1 MKLILFVLFFS
12 LSTQAATTY
21 EIKESLVKYTVKH
34 LLKTVSGESK
44 EIKGKG
50 VCDKSV
56 CEFLLAVTVK
66 SFDSGNTNR
75 DLHMLEVMKGAKYP
89 LVVAR
94 VSFPESVFKS
104 KNWSGEV
111 ELDLAGVKKKVP
123 LTLEIIEKDLFI
135 HGEFA
140 FKCSEFQIERPS
152 LLTVA
157 IDDDV
162 KMTVNTTWIKK

>member
-1 MKLILFVLFFS
+1 MKYLFLVLLFS
-12 LSTQAATTY
+12 LSTQAATNF
-21 EIKESLVKYTVKH
+21 EIKESLAKYTVKH

-50 VCDKSV
+50 VCDKSN

-94 VSFPESVFKS
+94 VSFPESVFKN
-104 KNWSGEV
+104 KNWTGEV
-111 ELDLAGVKKKVP
+111 ELELAGIKKKVP
-123 LTLEIIEKDLFI
+123 LTLEIVEKDLFI
-135 HGEFA
+135 HGDFV
-140 FKCSEFQIERPS
+140 FKCSDFQIERPS

-157 IDDDV
+157 IDDEV
-162 KMTVNTTWIKK
+162 KMTVNTTWSKK

>member
-1 MKLILFVLFFS
+1 MKFFLLSLFLS
-12 LSTQAATTY
+12 LSTHAATTY
-21 EIKESLVKYTVKH
+21 EIKESLAKYTVKH

-56 CEFLLAVTVK
+56 CEFLLAVAVK
-66 SFDSGNTNR
+66 SFDSANTNR
-75 DLHMLEVMKGAKYP
+75 DLHMLEVMKGARHP

-94 VSFPESVFKS
+94 VTFPESAFKS

-111 ELDLAGVKKKVP
+111 ELDLAGIKKKVP
-123 LTLEIIEKDLFI
+123 LSLEIIEKDLFI
-135 HGEFA
+135 HGDFV
-140 FKCSEFQIERPS
+140 FKCSDFQIDRPS

-162 KMTVNTTWIKK
+162 KMTVNTTWLKK